1 MMGAAVNWLRALLA
15 GQVGG
20 LSSRF
25 WWIWA
30 GVFVS
35 ALATFVFLFLS
46 VYLTARGFDPQQ
58 VGLVVSGFGLGT
70 LAAGPVGGS
79 LADRLGRRPT
89 LLAAL
94 VASAACAFFLGLV
107 RSPALVVPGV
117 FAFGLASSAIF
128 PPLFAA
134 VADVVPDPLRPRA
147 YTLLY
152 WANNVGISLSAIIG
166 GLVGERSWVALFL
179 ADAATTLLFAAVV
192 WRRVPESRRPPTPA
206 LAGAR
211 ETSPA
216 PGRGWREVL
225 SDRPFVA
232 FVALFLVF
240 LAVFFQFQMALP
252 ISMKRAGFATREIG
266 RVMAVNGFLIG
277 TLSPFAARAFS
288 GRDRGHVL
296 AFGGVLVGVGYG
308 AYALCGPA
316 WHWALATAIWSLGE
330 ITTMP
335 VAAALVADLA
345 PPDLRGR
352 YNGLYSL
359 AFGAGQTLAPL
370 VGGTVLAAAGGRVLF
385 GGCLAVCLAVAAGHL
400 ALGAARRARSPHPR
414 TAPSVRLT
422 PTGEVLDD
430 V

>member
-1 MMGAAVNWLRALLA
+1 VNRLRALLA
-15 GQVGG
+15 DHVGG
-20 LSSRF
+20 LPSRF

-46 VYLTARGFDPQQ
+46 VYLTARGFDPWQ

-70 LAAGPVGGS
+70 LAAGPVGGT

-94 VASAACAFFLGLV
+94 VASAACAACLGLV
-107 RSPALVVPGV
+107 RAPALVVPGV
-117 FAFGLASSAIF
+117 FAFGLASSAVF
-128 PPLFAA
+128 PPLFSA

-147 YTLLY
+147 YALLY
-152 WANNVGISLSAIIG
+152 WANNVGISLSAIVG
-166 GLVGERSWVALFL
+166 GLVGERSWVALFF
-179 ADAATTLLFAAVV
+179 ADAATTLLCAAVV
-192 WRRVPESRRPPTPA
+192 WRRVPESAGPTRPAPA
-206 LAGAR
+206 SAA

-216 PGRGWREVL
+216 PGRGWRTVL

-232 FVALFLVF
+232 FVAVFLVF

-252 ISMKRAGFATREIG
+252 ISMKRAGFATRKIG

-277 TLSPFAARAFS
+277 TLSPFAARTFG
-288 GRDRGHVL
+288 GRDRGQVL
-296 AFGGVLVGVGYG
+296 ALGAALVGVGYG

-316 WHWALATAIWSLGE
+316 WQWALATAVWSLGE
-330 ITTMP
+330 IATMP

-352 YNGLYSL
+352 YNGLYAL

-370 VGGTVLAAAGGRVLF
+370 AGGTVLAAAGRGALF
-385 GGCLAVCLAVAAGHL
+385 VGCLAACLLVAAGHL
-400 ALGAARRARSPHPR
+400 ALGAGRRARAGSGAISRH
-414 TAPSVRLT
+414 
-422 PTGEVLDD
+422 
-430 V
+430 